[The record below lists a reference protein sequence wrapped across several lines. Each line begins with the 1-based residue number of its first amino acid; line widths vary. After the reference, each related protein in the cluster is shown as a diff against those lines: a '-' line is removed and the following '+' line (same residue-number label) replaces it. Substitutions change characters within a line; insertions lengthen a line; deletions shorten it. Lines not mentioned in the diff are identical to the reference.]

1 MFPARRGENYSRFFP
16 IFTDKFNAMFNLKS
30 SNPTLQEKS
39 FQGTILEGV
48 STGQEMTVK
57 GTMNKFGFLLLMMGA
72 ATFFSWGQFDKG
84 GNPMTM
90 LWAGVIGSL
99 VLSLVMVFKKEWSP
113 FLAPAHAIFQGLFV
127 GTISALYNHAY
138 PGLPTQAVALTML
151 VTLIMFLIYRYR
163 IIKVTQR
170 LRTVVVAATAA
181 IAIFYMIQWISF
193 AISGSPIGSFTN
205 AATPIGIGFSVLVV
219 GLAAFN
225 LLLNFDTVEKGVEMR
240 AQKYMEWY
248 CAFGLLVT
256 IVWLYLE
263 LLRLLSKL
271 QRN

>member
-1 MFPARRGENYSRFFP
+1 
-16 IFTDKFNAMFNLKS
+16 MFNLKS

-39 FQGTILEGV
+39 FQGTIFEGI

-57 GTMNKFGFLLLMMGA
+57 GTMNKLGFLLLMMIGA
-72 ATFFSWGQFDKG
+72 TIFSWGQYDKG
-84 GNPMTM
+84 SDPMPM
-90 LWAGVIGSL
+90 MMIGVFGGL
-99 VLSLVMVFKKEWSP
+99 ALALVMVFRPKLSP
-113 FLAPAHAIFQGLFV
+113 YLAPAYAILEGLFV
-127 GTISALYNHAY
+127 GSISAMYNHAY
-138 PGLPTQAVALTML
+138 PGLPTQAVALTLL

-163 IIKVTQR
+163 IIRVTKK

-181 IAIFYMIQWISF
+181 IAIFYMVQWISYL
-193 AISGSPIGSFTN
+193 ITGTPIGSFTN
-205 AATPIGIGFSVLVV
+205 AATPLGIGFSVLVV

-225 LLLNFDTVEKGVEMR
+225 LLLNFDTVEKGVELR
-240 AQKYMEWY
+240 ANKYMEWY